1 MKYGKI
7 LFNSLLLFVFLSVI
21 SSAQDKDMMKNDK
34 MMKSDKMMDS
44 NVSVSTNK
52 MGVAINGYDPV
63 AYFTD
68 GKAEMGK
75 SDYSYKWMDAE
86 WYFANKN
93 DMQKFMK
100 NPEMYAPE
108 FGGYCAYA
116 AGRNMLVQSDPT
128 AWTIKDNKLYL
139 NKNADVKRLFKK
151 DIDNNIKMANK
162 EWPGLS
168 MKEGKKEDKMMNNKM
183 DKK

>member
-1 MKYGKI
+1 MKFGKI
-7 LFNSLLLFVFLSVI
+7 LFSLLLFTVFLSAI
-21 SSAQDKDMMKNDK
+21 SFAQDMKNDK
-34 MMKSDKMMDS
+34 ML
-44 NVSVSTNK
+44 VSTNK
-52 MGVAINGYDPV
+52 MDVAINGYDPV
-63 AYFTD
+63 AYFTV

-75 SDYSYKWMDAE
+75 SDYSYKWRDAE
-86 WYFANKN
+86 WYFADKN

-116 AGRNMLVQSDPT
+116 AGRDMLVKSDPT

-139 NKNADVKRLFKK
+139 NKNAEVKQLFKK

-162 EWPGLS
+162 EWPGLC
-168 MKEGKKEDKMMNNKM
+168 MNEGKKEEKMMDN
-183 DKK
+183 